1 MFDGH
6 EKDKCHKNVVPSF
19 SHGLGL
25 GFRVF
30 YKNEYDKN
38 DIKETN
44 WIVWCCFFPRLNG
57 ISFCALYVGWGGE
70 NLHQMLKYVV
80 NGIGLDWILLKL

>member
-1 MFDGH
+1 
-6 EKDKCHKNVVPSF
+6 VPSF

-70 NLHQMLKYVV
+70 NNWHQMLKYVV